1 MGDDEPEWGKIS
13 GEWTNWTDA
22 CRANNYIG
30 AELAVFLTDYTGS
43 IIPWTPLVAP
53 FAVLG
58 QLVSGYT
65 PIPTSD
71 QIGAVN
77 IRMLTKLAL
86 TYVTSFGRSGEIV
99 KVRQKFGFTFERYNK
114 VVNVF

>member
-1 MGDDEPEWGKIS
+1 MGDDEPEWGKIW

-30 AELAVFLTDYTGS
+30 AELAVFLTDYSGF

-58 QLVSGYT
+58 QVISEYT

-77 IRMLTKLAL
+77 IRMWCKDGKYHQTE
-86 TYVTSFGRSGEIV
+86 VPSGLSE
-99 KVRQKFGFTFERYNK
+99 T
-114 VVNVF
+114 

>member
-1 MGDDEPEWGKIS
+1 MGDDEPWGTIF

-30 AELAVFLTDYTGS
+30 AELAVFLTDHEGF

-53 FAVLG
+53 FAVLF
-58 QLVSGYT
+58 QVISGIK

-77 IRMLTKLAL
+77 IRMWCRDGNYHQTE
-86 TYVTSFGRSGEIV
+86 VPSGMPD
-99 KVRQKFGFTFERYNK
+99 R
-114 VVNVF
+114 